1 MFRRTLLAATLAAGA
16 LASPAGAQTLT
27 RLNISMQPAL
37 YSMVPLH
44 LATEQGWWRQMG
56 IEPVFSSFPA
66 GPPQIAAAAAGTWDV
81 GITGSAPGV
90 LGAARFNIRTIA
102 ISNDESA
109 TNVLMARRDQAEA
122 IRANPASLRGQR
134 VLITV
139 NTTVD
144 YVLQN
149 CLRRWN
155 LQRSDLQVVNLNQAQ
170 ILSAFSTGEGR
181 LAGLWAPNIYTAE
194 ERMNAVPLCSG
205 SDAEAIVPGNI
216 IVREEF
222 LQRNPDMV
230 ARYLAVILRG
240 IAWMKANPEQ
250 TVAVMNRFY
259 QAGGVT
265 VSEAALRAEI
275 ARRPIFGL
283 EEQLQLLSRANGPS
297 QADRWYEGLSTF
309 LAQVGTV
316 QNPPAPAA
324 YITDE
329 VLRRIAADPRL
340 RAFALGQ

>member
-1 MFRRTLLAATLAAGA
+1 MFRRTMLAATLAAA
-16 LASPAGAQTLT
+16 AIAAPAAAQPLT

-37 YSMVPLH
+37 YSMLPLH

-56 IEPVFSSFPA
+56 IEPSFSSFPA

-109 TNVLMARRDQAEA
+109 TNVLMARRDQVEA

-134 VLITV
+134 VLATV

-205 SDAEAIVPGNI
+205 KDADAIVPGNV
-216 IVREEF
+216 IVRDEF
-222 LQRNPDMV
+222 LRANPDMV
-230 ARYLAVILRG
+230 ARYLAVFLRG
-240 IAWMKANPEQ
+240 IAFMKANRPQ
-250 TVAVMNRFY
+250 TVQAMGRFY

-265 VSEAALRAEI
+265 VSEAALNAEI
-275 ARRPIFGL
+275 DRRPIFGL
-283 EEQLQLLSRANGPS
+283 DEQLQLFSRASGPS
-297 QADRWYEGLSTF
+297 QADRWYEGLSAF

-316 QNPPAPAA
+316 QNPPAPSA
-324 YITDE
+324 YLTDE

-340 RAFALGQ
+340 SAFARGQ

>member
-1 MFRRTLLAATLAAGA
+1 ML
-16 LASPAGAQTLT
+16 
-27 RLNISMQPAL
+27 
-37 YSMVPLH
+37 PLH

-56 IEPVFSSFPA
+56 IEPSFSSFPA

-109 TNVLMARRDQAEA
+109 TNVLMARRDQVEA
-122 IRANPASLRGQR
+122 IRANPGSLRGQR
-134 VLITV
+134 VLATV

-155 LQRSDLQVVNLNQAQ
+155 IPRNEVQVVNLNQAQ

-181 LAGLWAPNIYTAE
+181 IAGLWAPNIYTAE

-205 SDAEAIVPGNI
+205 KDADAIVPGNV
-216 IVREEF
+216 IVRDEF
-222 LQRNPDMV
+222 LRANPDMV
-230 ARYLAVILRG
+230 ARYLAVFLRG
-240 IAWMKANPEQ
+240 IAFMKANRDATIQ
-250 TVAVMNRFY
+250 AMGRFY

-275 ARRPIFGL
+275 DRRPIFGL
-283 EEQLQLLSRANGPS
+283 EEQLQLMSRASGPS
-297 QADRWYEGLSTF
+297 QADRWYEGLSAF
-309 LAQVGTV
+309 LAQVCTV
-316 QNPPAPAA
+316 QNPPAPSA
-324 YITDE
+324 YLTDD